1 MVVLDY
7 EIAKQAFDNLKNI
20 VKVESNKIK
29 IKNTNKKMNLAYN

>member
-1 MVVLDY
+1 LVVLDY

-29 IKNTNKKMNLAYN
+29 IKNTNKKMNLV